1 MAENVRTMPHQ
12 RGRGPRPKLDHPGQT
27 LGRVLK
33 YVGRKYWL
41 HLIFVVVSI
50 FVSVFAMVQGTLFT
64 KTLIDSYILPL
75 VQQVQAGQTADFTG
89 LMHAITRVAL
99 FYACGVIA
107 SFVQSRVMIYVT
119 QGTLRDLRGEKFIFH
134 QTGQVA
140 AQLCLEACRRAGF
153 EPEIVCRSSSPTTG
167 LYMVRGGLG
176 VAFLPSE
183 EFKSHAVDGVVELKL
198 KEPIR
203 KEVGVAWRKDAA
215 SPLLEEAIRF
225 CRAWNR

>member
-1 MAENVRTMPHQ
+1 MLLEAMFRGEFYPAETVIPREPTYRELQKASNDLLETLKVRLKGEDFQLVEQLLERRIDLAFVNLPE
-12 RGRGPRPKLDHPGQT
+12 GGLPAGLEFAKLGEDRYSLAVSRLHPLARAGT
-27 LGRVLK
+27 
-33 YVGRKYWL
+33 
-41 HLIFVVVSI
+41 VS
-50 FVSVFAMVQGTLFT
+50 
-64 KTLIDSYILPL
+64 
-75 VQQVQAGQTADFTG
+75 
-89 LMHAITRVAL
+89 
-99 FYACGVIA
+99 
-107 SFVQSRVMIYVT
+107 
-119 QGTLRDLRGEKFIFH
+119 LRDLRGEKFIFH

>member
-1 MAENVRTMPHQ
+1 M
-12 RGRGPRPKLDHPGQT
+12 
-27 LGRVLK
+27 
-33 YVGRKYWL
+33 
-41 HLIFVVVSI
+41 
-50 FVSVFAMVQGTLFT
+50 
-64 KTLIDSYILPL
+64 
-75 VQQVQAGQTADFTG
+75 
-89 LMHAITRVAL
+89 
-99 FYACGVIA
+99 
-107 SFVQSRVMIYVT
+107 
-119 QGTLRDLRGEKFIFH
+119 
-134 QTGQVA
+134 A